1 VIVTFQ
7 CFGRSLQ
14 WNILF
19 KLNFSYFI
27 QNKRW
32 IGGSIVRIL
41 FVTPYPASRIR
52 ARSYGFITQL
62 AKQHFVELLALC
74 ANTREMSDVQALQQ
88 EGIAATAIYEPHIVR
103 YMRGLT
109 ALVSRQPLQVV
120 FDASTRLRRAIGIH
134 LHRGQFDLL
143 HVELIRTLEA
153 VPTTLPVP
161 VVWDAVDCISQLY
174 EQGGQAGITHMLRII
189 GSSEGR
195 RVRAYEYAQLHRFRH
210 VLVTAER
217 DRQALL
223 AIAQDNQ
230 TIITGQTSAEITV
243 IPLGI
248 DQHYFQPYDGER
260 QAETLIFSGKMSFH
274 ANIAGVCTLVKHI
287 LPLIWQ
293 KRPTVRLVIAGSDP
307 PASVRR
313 LAKDPRIEVTGYLAD
328 LRPAIAQAQIAVCP
342 LPYAVGIQ
350 YKVLEAMALGTPVVA
365 STPVAVGLQAIAGR
379 DLLVADE
386 PADFAVAVLRLLE
399 DQTQWRSLATHGIVY
414 IKAYHHSDVITQ
426 QLTAV
431 YTQALDAFAV
441 SSRRIIKK

>member
-1 VIVTFQ
+1 MIVTFQ

-134 LHRGQFDLL
+134 LHRGRFDLL

-174 EQGGQAGITHMLRII
+174 EQGGQAGSTHMLRII

-195 RVRAYEYAQLHRFRH
+195 RLRAYEYTQLHRFRH

-223 AIAQDNQ
+223 AIAQDNK
-230 TIITGQTSAEITV
+230 TIMAGQTSAEITA

-248 DQHYFQPYDGER
+248 DQHYFRPYNGER

-293 KRPTVRLVIAGSDP
+293 KRPAVRLVIAGSDP
-307 PASVRR
+307 PASIRR
-313 LAKDPRIEVTGYLAD
+313 LAKDPRIEVTGYVAD

-342 LPYAVGIQ
+342 LPYAVGTQ
-350 YKVLEAMALGTPVVA
+350 NKVLEAMALGTPVVS
-365 STPVAVGLQAIAGR
+365 STPVAAGLQAVAGR
-379 DLLVADE
+379 DMLVADE
-386 PADFAVAVLRLLE
+386 PDDFAVAVLHLLE
-399 DQTQWRSLATHGIVY
+399 DQTQWHSLAAHGIVY

-441 SSRRIIKK
+441 SSRQIIKK